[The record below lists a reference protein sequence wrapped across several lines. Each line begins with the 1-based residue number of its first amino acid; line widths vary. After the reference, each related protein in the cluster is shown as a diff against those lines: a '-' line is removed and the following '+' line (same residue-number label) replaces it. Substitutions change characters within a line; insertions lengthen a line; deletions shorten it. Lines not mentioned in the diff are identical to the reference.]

1 MKGSQKLNVKVVLGV
16 SKSGLYI
23 YEYPSM
29 EKKALYTYKQI
40 RSWSHGEGQFC
51 IKTDDQ
57 NGAMHLF
64 QTQQGSVICSLIEGY
79 VLRILA
85 TIAAQ

>member
-1 MKGSQKLNVKVVLGV
+1 MKD
-16 SKSGLYI
+16 GLYI

-40 RSWSHGEGQFC
+40 RSWSRGDGQFC

-57 NGAMHLF
+57 SASTHLF
-64 QTQQGSVICSLIEGY
+64 QTQQGDVICSLIEGY

-85 TIAAQ
+85 TIAA

>member
-16 SKSGLYI
+16 TKSGVCV
-23 YEYPSM
+23 YECPSM

-40 RSWSHGEGQFC
+40 RSWSHDDGQFC
-51 IKTDDQ
+51 IKTDEQ
-57 NGAMHLF
+57 NSVTHLF
-64 QTQQGSVICSLIEGY
+64 QTQQGSVICALIEGY